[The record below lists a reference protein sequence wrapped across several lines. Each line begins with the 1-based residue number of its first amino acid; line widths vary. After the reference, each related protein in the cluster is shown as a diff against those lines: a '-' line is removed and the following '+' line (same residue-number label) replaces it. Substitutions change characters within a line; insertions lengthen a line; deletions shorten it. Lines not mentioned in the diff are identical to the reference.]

1 MEKELSE
8 MSFEDQVAMILR
20 QANRSTISTEVLIQ
34 KIDVTLHHLI
44 ERLIQTDTQATID
57 RREEMSPQTWEITV
71 EDFAFVL
78 FSKDILAT
86 AEENEDYIEA
96 VVEELFIQELEH
108 AVSGE

>member
-34 KIDVTLHHLI
+34 KIDITLHHLI
-44 ERLIQTDTQATID
+44 ERLIQTGTQATID
-57 RREEMSPQTWEITV
+57 RREETSPHTWEITV
-71 EDFAFVL
+71 GDF
-78 FSKDILAT
+78 SSDILDA
-86 AEENEDYIEA
+86 AEENEDHIEA

>member
-1 MEKELSE
+1 

-20 QANRSTISTEVLIQ
+20 QANRSAISTEALFQ
-34 KIDVTLHHLI
+34 KIDSALHHLI
-44 ERLIQTDTQATID
+44 ERLIQTGTQATVD
-57 RREEMSPQTWEITV
+57 RREETSPHTWEITV
-71 EDFAFVL
+71 EGFSFVL
-78 FSKDILAT
+78 FSTDILET

>member
-1 MEKELSE
+1 

-34 KIDVTLHHLI
+34 KIDITLHHLI
-44 ERLIQTDTQATID
+44 ERLIQTGTQATID
-57 RREEMSPQTWEITV
+57 RREETSPHTWEITV
-71 EDFAFVL
+71 GDFSFVL
-78 FSKDILAT
+78 FSSDILDA
-86 AEENEDYIEA
+86 AEENEDHIEA